1 MKHLIVGTAGHVDHG
16 KTAIIRYLT
25 GTDTDRLQEEK
36 KRGIS
41 IDIGFAAMHFEESL
55 TLGIVDVPGH
65 ERFLKN
71 MLAGTGG
78 IDMVML
84 VIAADEGIMPQ
95 TREHFEMLQCLGI
108 NRGIVVLNK
117 TDKVDAEW
125 LLMVEEDV
133 RLYLEGTFLA
143 GAPICRV
150 SALTGAGMNEL
161 RSTLQSQ
168 AEAAIERDSEAPFR
182 LWIDRAFNLKG
193 QGLIVTGSVL
203 TGTLKA
209 GEPVMVFPGGLE
221 AKVREIETHNQQT
234 NVVGAGQRASV
245 KLAGLSLT
253 EVGRG
258 MFLSAGNHG
267 QTSKIWDAAILWK
280 KPFPSGTRVRFHIG
294 TGEFI
299 GRMSFAK
306 KDVESAIIRLHL
318 EVPVSAGFG
327 DQGILRRYSPQDL
340 IGGIT
345 LLGPAARNHKRDDQ
359 LANLKEA
366 FLRQDGDAIM
376 LELLRMTKEP
386 PILEEWV
393 RLAGYANGKIIRK
406 VVARLVGVG
415 KVKHVGNYYVLAE
428 KLSEWQ
434 NQMNKVLT
442 DFHRQNP
449 EQPGISRETLRQKI
463 NLPANI
469 AEWFLQE
476 AVGSGRIKTRDEFVA
491 APSHAQLHG
500 QNVGQMKDLLDKII
514 EHREVVDITPQWLA
528 EKMQRTPQEIKPF
541 FDALIRD
548 GSLIRLSGVHVY
560 RKTMQYIG
568 AVIQE
573 HFSAHTT
580 LSVGELRDLLKTSRR
595 LVIPVMEYFDSHNYT
610 KRQEDLRIPGVRFE
624 NLSELTG
631 FKYTC

>member
-41 IDIGFAAMHFEESL
+41 IDIGFAAMRFEEGL

-65 ERFLKN
+65 EKFLKN

-108 NRGIVVLNK
+108 KRGIVVLNK
-117 TDKVDAEW
+117 IDKVDADW
-125 LLMVEEDV
+125 ALLVEEDV
-133 RLYLEGTFLA
+133 RLYLQGTFLA
-143 GAPICRV
+143 DAPICRV
-150 SALTGAGMNEL
+150 SALTGAGMEEL
-161 RSTLQSQ
+161 RSTLQRE
-168 AEAAIERDSEAPFR
+168 AETAVERDSEAPFR

-203 TGTLKA
+203 TGNLKT

-221 AKVREIETHNQQT
+221 AKVREIETHNQQV
-234 NVVGAGQRASV
+234 NAVGAGQRASV
-245 KLAGLSLT
+245 KLAGLSLA

-258 MFLSAGNHG
+258 MFLSAGIHG
-267 QTSKIWDAAILWK
+267 QTSKIWDAAMLWK
-280 KPFPSGTRVRFHIG
+280 KSFPSGTRIRFHIG
-294 TGEFI
+294 TGEYI
-299 GRMSFAK
+299 GRMSFTK
-306 KDVESAIIRLHL
+306 KDVESAIVRLHL
-318 EVPVSAGFG
+318 EVPISAGLG

-340 IGGIT
+340 IGGVT
-345 LLGPAARNHKRDDQ
+345 LLGPAERNHKRDDQ
-359 LANLKEA
+359 LADLKEA
-366 FLRQDGDAIM
+366 LLLQDYELIM
-376 LELLRMTKEP
+376 LDLLRMTKEP
-386 PILEEWV
+386 PSLEAWV
-393 RLAGYANGKIIRK
+393 NLAGYANGKSLREA
-406 VVARLVGVG
+406 VERLVGAG
-415 KVKHVGNYYVLAE
+415 KVKHVGNHYVLSE
-428 KLSEWQ
+428 KLAELQ
-434 NQMNKVLT
+434 NQMQKVLA
-442 DFHRQNP
+442 DFHRLNP
-449 EQPGISRETLRQKI
+449 DQPGISRETLRQKI
-463 NLPANI
+463 KLPSNI

-476 AVGSGRIKTRDEFVA
+476 SVSSGRIKIRDEFVA

-500 QNVGQMKDLLDKII
+500 QNVGQMKDFLDKII

-528 EKMQRTPQEIKPF
+528 EKMQRSPQEIKPL
-541 FDALIRD
+541 FDAMIRD

-573 HFSAHTT
+573 HFAEHAT
-580 LSVGELRDLLKTSRR
+580 LSVGELRDLLNTSRR
-595 LVIPVMEYFDSHNYT
+595 LVIPIMEYLDSHNYT
-610 KRQEDLRIPGVRFE
+610 KREEDLRVPSVRLK
-624 NLSELTG
+624 NLSE
-631 FKYTC
+631 